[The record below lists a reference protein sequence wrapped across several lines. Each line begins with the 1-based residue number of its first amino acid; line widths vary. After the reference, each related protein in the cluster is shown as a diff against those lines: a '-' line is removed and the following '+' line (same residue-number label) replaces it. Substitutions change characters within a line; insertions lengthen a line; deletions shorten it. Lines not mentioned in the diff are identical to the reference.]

1 MEMSEFILC
10 SGEKA
15 EHPYLIMKRELPVYT
30 MEELCFFL
38 HEYLFFLNEEFFC
51 PELYSWIRNELKLPG
66 LASSL
71 INLSNRGG
79 SPYEAA
85 MMIFDFSGIYSLQ
98 EMNAIRSTIHDL
110 ENRTDLEKLKYRAD
124 FLLAT
129 DRFREALY
137 LYLRLLQSKNT
148 SRMTEG
154 MRKEILFNTGVIY
167 GRCFLYGEAA
177 DYFRRAYQLEP
188 DDKAAACYYR
198 ARFLAAPDQDL
209 KQDPEVPLEDRQLK
223 TICGELRTA
232 AETKH
237 PAEIKSLESWF
248 ETYEQLIR

>member
-1 MEMSEFILC
+1 MSEFILC
-10 SGEKA
+10 RGVKA
-15 EHPYLIMKRELPVYT
+15 EHPYLIMKRELPVNT
-30 MEELCFFL
+30 IEELCFFL

-85 MMIFDFSGIYSLQ
+85 MLIFDFSGIYSLQ

-124 FLLAT
+124 YLLAT

-137 LYLRLLQSKNT
+137 LYLRLLHSKNT

-177 DYFRRAYQLEP
+177 DYFRRSYLLEP
-188 DDKAAACYYR
+188 DETAAIGYYR
-198 ARFLAAPDQDL
+198 ARFLAEPEQEL
-209 KQDPEVPLEDRQLK
+209 EQDPDIPIDGTQLK
-223 TICGELRTA
+223 KISTEIRAA
-232 AETKH
+232 AETVH
-237 PAEIKSLESWF
+237 PAAVSSLESWF
-248 ETYEQLIR
+248 ESYEQLIR